1 MHSIAITAINLNL
14 NNSAFQRWDEDGRQ
28 HPYQRSTAQCES
40 STQIE
45 SQHFISST
53 PINSNH
59 RTFIDQ
65 PIASRVQRG
74 TNFNLHQST
83 VFMLNKYW
91 HCCTNSS
98 IVSDSEPDWAAD
110 CTNVGA
116 GIYNAIFTYQP
127 GRFGWL
133 SSHLS
138 VGESILPTS
147 NKPKAKKLRREWKNK
162 TKKNGYSFVVVPG
175 TSENTA
181 TWSPMIL
188 SGRDGRLSEL

>member
-1 MHSIAITAINLNL
+1 M
-14 NNSAFQRWDEDGRQ
+14 
-28 HPYQRSTAQCES
+28 
-40 STQIE
+40 
-45 SQHFISST
+45 
-53 PINSNH
+53 
-59 RTFIDQ
+59 
-65 PIASRVQRG
+65 
-74 TNFNLHQST
+74 
-83 VFMLNKYW
+83 
-91 HCCTNSS
+91 
-98 IVSDSEPDWAAD
+98 SDSEPDWAAD

-181 TWSPMIL
+181 T
-188 SGRDGRLSEL
+188 